1 MDTQGTRARP
11 GRRWTGALGSG
22 GDPRRPIALPFMAS
36 RVLVTEPLA
45 QVGLDTPDRRR
56 LRRRRGR
63 RPRPRRS
70 CSAPSGALRRSSSAA
85 PPRST
90 AEVLEAGTDL
100 VVVGRAGIGL
110 DNVDVATATRKGVMV
125 VNAPQSNILSAAEHA
140 VALLISQ
147 ARNVPQADADL
158 KAGNWRR
165 SKWEGVE
172 LHGKTLG
179 IVGLGRIGGLVAQ
192 RALAFGMH
200 LIAYDPYVSAER
212 ARQMGVD
219 LLPTVE
225 EVAAQSD
232 FLTIHLPRTP
242 ETKGLIGRDLLAQ
255 AKPGIRIVNAARG
268 GIVDEEALYDAIVS
282 GRVQGAAIDVF
293 AEEPTTKSPLFEL
306 ESVVVTPHLGRLDGR
321 GAGQGG
327 PHDRR
332 AGRAGPAGRLRALR
346 RQRRRRGGVRD
357 RAALPAAGRA
367 ARPPVQRA
375 GGRRGRDPG
384 AVVRGP
390 GGRLRLPHPRPVSPQ
405 GHVLAGV
412 GRAGQLRQRPADG
425 RGAGA
430 GGAGDKTSSSL
441 DYVNLISLRG
451 RLGDRMVHVAGTL
464 AGKSE
469 QPRIVGIDDHIVDVP
484 PSRNM
489 LVVRNDDRP
498 GMIGVVGL
506 TLGRAG
512 VNIAD
517 MTLGRGPTGEHA
529 LMVLA
534 TDSPVTA
541 EVVEDLRANAGILDA
556 KAIVL
561 D

>member
-1 MDTQGTRARP
+1 
-11 GRRWTGALGSG
+11 
-22 GDPRRPIALPFMAS
+22 MAS

-45 QVGLDTPDRRR
+45 QVGLDT
-56 LRRRRGR
+56 L
-63 RPRPRRS
+63 
-70 CSAPSGALRRSSSAA
+70 SAA
-85 PPRST
+85 GFDVDVAVGLSPEELLGAVGGASALVIRSATQVT
-90 AEVLEAGTDL
+90 ADVLEAGTEL

-165 SKWEGVE
+165 SKWEGIE

-232 FLTIHLPRTP
+232 FLSIHLPRTP
-242 ETKGLIGRDLLAQ
+242 ETKGLIGRDLFAQ

-306 ESVVVTPHLGRLDGR
+306 ESVVVTPHLGASTAEAQDKAGHTIAEQVVLALRGDFVPYAVNIAAGEASETVRRFLPLAERL
-321 GAGQGG
+321 
-327 PHDRR
+327 
-332 AGRAGPAGRLRALR
+332 GRLFSGLA
-346 RQRRRRGGVRD
+346 GGVVETLELSFEGQVADYDCRI
-357 RAALPAAGRA
+357 LGLSVLKGMFS
-367 ARPPVQRA
+367 PVSAEPVSFVNAPQLA
-375 GGRRGRDPG
+375 EERGV
-384 AVVRGP
+384 VVREI
-390 GGRLRLPHPRPVSPQ
+390 
-405 GHVLAGV
+405 
-412 GRAGQLRQRPADG
+412 
-425 RGAGA
+425 
-430 GGAGDKTSSSL
+430 KTSSSL

-498 GMIGVVGL
+498 GMIGVVGM

-541 EVVEDLRANAGILDA
+541 EVVEDLRSNAGILDA